1 MSNKQ
6 HPTAGESM
14 RELNRRTV
22 LKGLAG
28 VAAFAGLP
36 LALEACSSGSG
47 AGSGSGSAGSSGS
60 GSGSASG
67 GSASGSGSAGS
78 GSTASS
84 AGSGSAGSGAS
95 APSGSSGSVSVPK
108 VSGTLTIGSN
118 YSDAGVKKAF
128 GDVATAFGK
137 ASGAT
142 VTVNTVDHNTF
153 QNKIQQYLQGTP
165 DDVFSWFA
173 GYRMQF
179 FAAQGLVAPIDD
191 VWEKIGG
198 NFSDAAKAVS
208 KGADGHYYFVP
219 IYNYPWVMNYRKSVF
234 DENGYTV
241 PKTWD
246 ELMSLCE
253 KMKSD
258 GLVPISWTDKDGW
271 PAMGTFDILNMRMN
285 GYQFHVDL
293 MAHKQSWTDPKV
305 IAVFD
310 QWKKLTPYYQTGAN
324 GRTWEE
330 AAQDLQ
336 NKKTGMMFIGAGQ
349 AGQQFSK
356 ENLPDLA
363 FFPFPEI
370 NSQYGTDSIDA
381 PMDGFM
387 MSKAPKNK
395 EAATAFLEFLGTAHA
410 ESIYLASDPTDVG
423 VASNYD
429 QSTYNALQK
438 ASAEL
443 IGKTAHIAQFLD
455 RDTRPDFAYPIVQ
468 NALQS
473 FITNQDSNAVCQQLE
488 AQAKSVFTS

>member
-1 MSNKQ
+1 MSKKQ
-6 HPTAGESM
+6 RPVEGSS
-14 RELNRRTV
+14 RELDRRAV
-22 LKGLAG
+22 LKGFAG
-28 VAAFAGLP
+28 VAAFAALP
-36 LALEACSSGSG
+36 LALDACSSGSG
-47 AGSGSGSAGSSGS
+47 GAGTTSGPGASGTGSSPASSAGGGTSSAAGGTGS
-60 GSGSASG
+60 SVTAPSASASG
-67 GSASGSGSAGS
+67 GG
-78 GSTASS
+78 
-84 AGSGSAGSGAS
+84 GA
-95 APSGSSGSVSVPK
+95 SGSVSVPK

-128 GDVATAFGK
+128 GDVATAFGN
-137 ASGAT
+137 ASGAS

-179 FAAQGLVAPIDD
+179 FAAQGLVSPIDD
-191 VWEKIGG
+191 VWDKIGG

-234 DENGYTV
+234 DEHGYQI
-241 PKTWD
+241 PATWD
-246 ELMSLCE
+246 DLIALCE
-253 KMKSD
+253 KMKTD

-293 MAHKQSWTDPKV
+293 MAHKESWADPKV
-305 IAVFD
+305 VAVFD
-310 QWKKLTPYYQTGAN
+310 QWRKLTPYYQTGAN

-356 ENLPDLA
+356 ENLPDLH
-363 FFPFPEI
+363 FFPFPAI

-395 EAATAFLEFLGTAHA
+395 EAATAFLEFLGTPHA

-423 VASNYD
+423 VATDYD

-473 FITNQDSNAVCQQLE
+473 FITNQDSQAVCQQLE
-488 AQAKSVFTS
+488 TQAKAVFAS

>member
-1 MSNKQ
+1 MNPKRHVTDGSS
-6 HPTAGESM
+6 P
-14 RELNRRTV
+14 ELNRRTV

-28 VAAFAGLP
+28 IAAFATLP
-36 LALEACSSGSG
+36 VALDACSSGSG
-47 AGSGSGSAGSSGS
+47 GSGSSGGGSTSSGAGSTSSGGGATSSGGGSSSAGATGSSAAATGSSG
-60 GSGSASG
+60 
-67 GSASGSGSAGS
+67 AG
-78 GSTASS
+78 
-84 AGSGSAGSGAS
+84 AG
-95 APSGSSGSVSVPK
+95 GSVSVPK

-153 QNKIQQYLQGTP
+153 QNKIQSYLQGTP

-191 VWEKIGG
+191 VWNKIGA
-198 NFSDAAKAVS
+198 NFSDSVKAVS

-234 DENGYTV
+234 DKHGYQV
-241 PKTWD
+241 PKTWSD
-246 ELMSLCE
+246 LMTLCA

-258 GLVPISWTDKDGW
+258 GFVPISWTDKDGW

-293 MAHKQSWTDPKV
+293 MAHKHSWTDPKV
-305 IAVFD
+305 VAVFD

-330 AAQDLQ
+330 AVQDLQ
-336 NKKTGMMFIGAGQ
+336 NQKTCMMFIGAGQ
-349 AGQQFSK
+349 AGQQFSAA
-356 ENLPDLA
+356 NLPDLA

-370 NSQYGTDSIDA
+370 DPQYGTDSIDA

-387 MSKAPKNK
+387 MSKSPKNK
-395 EAATAFLEFLGTAHA
+395 DAATAFLEFLGTAHA

-438 ASAEL
+438 ASAKI
-443 IGKTAHIAQFLD
+443 IGETKNIAQFLD

-473 FITNQDSNAVCQQLE
+473 FITSQNSQAVCQQLE
-488 AQAKSVFTS
+488 SQAKGVFSS